1 MEGRSTVNN
10 INFHDPSRF
19 TLIIMMHSHFFFFFF
34 FFFFSTMASLAPHS
48 SFSYSST
55 TPPGIQCNA
64 IFITATIAF
73 PIKLH

>member
-1 MEGRSTVNN
+1 MEGGSTVNN

-19 TLIIMMHSHFFFFFF
+19 TLAMMQSHFFFFFF
-34 FFFFSTMASLAPHS
+34 TTMASLAPHS

-64 IFITATIAF
+64 IFTTATIAF